1 MLSVCKTRI
10 SGKDNPVKSDKLAS
24 ECRKRYISIDK
35 GSPIFTE
42 VEIFIDSLTNCL
54 EHRETGELFDTEYRL
69 VLKAI
74 SKREASV
81 LQRKGW
87 KFDWSVPQK
96 DDYEVY
102 ELLLKEDSQVQGR
115 IALKHIL
122 DQYYTH
128 INIVEAAPE
137 NIGRLGK
144 YKGVGAHLFA
154 IACKLSWDVG
164 NEGYV
169 QFTAKSHLVEH
180 YRETLGA
187 RNIDSQNM
195 FIDSY
200 GALRLIKT
208 YFSEEA

>member
-1 MLSVCKTRI
+1 MSVCKTRI

-54 EHRETGELFDTEYRL
+54 EHRET
-69 VLKAI
+69 
-74 SKREASV
+74 
-81 LQRKGW
+81 
-87 KFDWSVPQK
+87 
-96 DDYEVY
+96 
-102 ELLLKEDSQVQGR
+102 
-115 IALKHIL
+115 
-122 DQYYTH
+122 
-128 INIVEAAPE
+128 
-137 NIGRLGK
+137 
-144 YKGVGAHLFA
+144 
-154 IACKLSWDVG
+154 
-164 NEGYV
+164 
-169 QFTAKSHLVEH
+169 
-180 YRETLGA
+180 LGA